1 MYVFFEK
8 EIFEIFFN
16 YMIMMKKITMV
27 AALAVAALA
36 ADAQAPATAQG
47 AVHGVNKAD
56 MDMSVRPGDDFYQYA
71 GGGWLKANP
80 MKPEYSSY
88 GVFNDLAETNRKQIR
103 ELFENLSKEKHAF
116 GSVGQKVADLYNMA
130 MDSVRLNKE
139 GAAPLQ
145 KDLDKVKAF
154 SKKADFT
161 AFIADQHLYKG
172 NPFFGIGVDTDL
184 KNSDLNVMWLSA
196 GTSGLPD
203 RDYYLNTDADS
214 KKKQEAYRAYLS
226 KIFQLS
232 GYKKKEAQ
240 KAAKVI
246 YNIEYQFAE
255 AEMSRAEARDY
266 NKLYN
271 IYTIDMLQKDYPAIQ
286 WAKYFELMGVKDVK
300 QVILT
305 EPKVM
310 AVAQK
315 LMSTLSEQD
324 IKYYVAGL
332 IIKSSTSVLSDD
344 FVNANFDF
352 YGRLLNGQKEQK
364 ARWKRALGFPNSL
377 LGEAVGELYVNK
389 YFAGESKAKM
399 LKLIDNLRK
408 ALATRI
414 ANLAWMNDTTKIN
427 ALVKLNSFTVKVGYP
442 DKWRDYSKLTID
454 PAKSLYD
461 NVAAA
466 TYVETLRNLEKFGKP
481 VDKSEWGMTPQT
493 VNAYYNPTTNEICFP
508 AAILQAP
515 FFDVNADDATNYGAI
530 GVVIGHE
537 MTHGFDDQGRNFN
550 ADGNMVDWWT
560 AGDSKRFTAAA
571 EKLAAQFDQIT
582 VVGDLKANG
591 HLTLGENIADQGGL
605 RISYDAFKTTQQF
618 QEGKE
623 IDGFTPAQ
631 RFYLSYGRI
640 WAEHMTEEAIYQQ
653 TKSDPHSIGRN
664 RVNATLRNIDT
675 WYDAF
680 GVKEGDKMWL
690 APAERAIV
698 W

>member
-1 MYVFFEK
+1 
-8 EIFEIFFN
+8 
-16 YMIMMKKITMV
+16 MKKITMA

-214 KKKQEAYRAYLS
+214 KKKQEAYRVYLS

-232 GYKKKEAQ
+232 GYKKKEAE

-255 AEMSRAEARDY
+255 AKMSRAEARDY

-377 LGEAVGELYVNK
+377 LGEAVGELYVSK

>member
-1 MYVFFEK
+1 
-8 EIFEIFFN
+8 
-16 YMIMMKKITMV
+16 MMKKITMV

-47 AVHGVNKAD
+47 AAHGVNKAD

-232 GYKKKEAQ
+232 GYKKKEAE

-255 AEMSRAEARDY
+255 AKMSRAEARDY

-271 IYTIDMLQKDYPAIQ
+271 IYTIDMLQKNYPAIQ

>member
-1 MYVFFEK
+1 
-8 EIFEIFFN
+8 
-16 YMIMMKKITMV
+16 MKKITMV

-36 ADAQAPATAQG
+36 ADAQAPAAAQG

-232 GYKKKEAQ
+232 GYKKKEAE

-255 AEMSRAEARDY
+255 AKMSRAEARDY

-271 IYTIDMLQKDYPAIQ
+271 IYTIDMLQKDYPPIQ

-377 LGEAVGELYVNK
+377 LGEAVGELYVSK

-414 ANLAWMNDTTKIN
+414 ANLTWMNDTTKIN

>member
-1 MYVFFEK
+1 
-8 EIFEIFFN
+8 
-16 YMIMMKKITMV
+16 MMKKITMV

-232 GYKKKEAQ
+232 GYKKKEAE

-255 AEMSRAEARDY
+255 AKMSRAEARDY

-332 IIKSSTSVLSDD
+332 IIKSCTSVLSDD

-377 LGEAVGELYVNK
+377 LGEAVGELYVSK